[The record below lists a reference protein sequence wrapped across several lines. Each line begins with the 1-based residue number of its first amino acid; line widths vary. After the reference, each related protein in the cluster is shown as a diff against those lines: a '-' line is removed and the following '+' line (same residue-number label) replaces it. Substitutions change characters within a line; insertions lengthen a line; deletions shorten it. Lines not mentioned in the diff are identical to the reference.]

1 MNFWTISS
9 IKTLDLKKGF
19 TGDFLSQSF
28 SYSLVS
34 HKNKQ
39 KEKKKAKENDAFSEE
54 DDNMELLFNLFT
66 FLLNTCFR
74 FFPC

>member
-19 TGDFLSQSF
+19 TGDFLSQAFHILSF
-28 SYSLVS
+28 
-34 HKNKQ
+34 HIKINK
-39 KEKKKAKENDAFSEE
+39 KKRKKAKENDAFSEE